1 KPPRNEPDRT
11 VAAQPRRAYQR
22 LSRLPA
28 GAQDRANGMV
38 ATRRRAALL
47 GRASRAC
54 GKARG
59 TRPPGWRRRGGG
71 RGRLAAAPSR
81 PHPAGRWHQRAFA
94 HRAARQGAGCAD
106 GPRDVVRALH
116 HRTRP
121 SGAVM
126 MHQRIDGPQAGTVMT
141 PSTAHPGASER
152 ARALR
157 QAFGRFAT
165 GVTVVTT
172 GTPQGPIAIT
182 ANSFSSVSL
191 DPPLVLW

>member
-1 KPPRNEPDRT
+1 
-11 VAAQPRRAYQR
+11 
-22 LSRLPA
+22 
-28 GAQDRANGMV
+28 
-38 ATRRRAALL
+38 
-47 GRASRAC
+47 
-54 GKARG
+54 
-59 TRPPGWRRRGGG
+59 
-71 RGRLAAAPSR
+71 
-81 PHPAGRWHQRAFA
+81 
-94 HRAARQGAGCAD
+94 
-106 GPRDVVRALH
+106 
-116 HRTRP
+116 
-121 SGAVM
+121 M

-191 DPPLVLW
+191 DPPLVLWSIGRNSKRFAAFAACKHYAIHVLGADQSELCRRFARSGTDFAGLDLDHNDLGVPLLPHFLARFECAIADRFDAGDHMILLGRVLDMEIADGRPLVFSGGRYAQVRDAS